1 MTSLELA
8 NGGLLANCN
17 LKTSK
22 ANIKVAK
29 GGTSN
34 YTIIGDVMLSLVG
47 MKRDWIGRVIVYVKA
62 DSFLMVNVKMTN
74 LMLVDDGINQTV
86 ATVI

>member
-22 ANIKVAK
+22 ANIKVAN
-29 GGTSN
+29 GGIAN
-34 YTIIGDVMLSLVG
+34 YTTIGDVMISLVG
-47 MKRDWIGRVIVYVKA
+47 MKHDWIDRVIVYVKA
-62 DSFLMVNVKMTN
+62 DSFYDTPKPGGP
-74 LMLVDDGINQTV
+74 VDHH
-86 ATVI
+86 